1 MCVSCVQEYFS
12 IPLSS
17 LRSVLGSAHVST
29 VRLILQYYDRNKDT
43 LQVSLHH
50 QLHFGC
56 FFLADWNSSLSPL
69 WQLSDAYLS
78 VMASV
83 LFQKHLSTDDSLFPD
98 VAPLLVAAAP
108 ADIQALPSLQNSS
121 QVYVTVVGVYIEQ
134 HLLGQII
141 WFYLTFR

>member
-17 LRSVLGSAHVST
+17 LRSVLGSAPVST
-29 VRLILQYYDRNKDT
+29 VRLILQYYDRNREA
-43 LQVSLHH
+43 LQVGLHH
-50 QLHFGC
+50 QLSLGC
-56 FFLADWNSSLSPL
+56 FSADWNSGLSPL

-78 VMASV
+78 IMASV
-83 LFQKHLSTDDSLFPD
+83 LFRKHLSTDDSLFPD

-121 QVYVTVVGVYIEQ
+121 QVYVTVGATSLEFTLNRI
-134 HLLGQII
+134 
-141 WFYLTFR
+141 

>member
-1 MCVSCVQEYFS
+1 MWCVQEYFS

-29 VRLILQYYDRNKDT
+29 IRLILQYYDRNREA

-50 QLHFGC
+50 QIAFW
-56 FFLADWNSSLSPL
+56 FVFSADWNSDLSPL

-78 VMASV
+78 IMASV

-98 VAPLLVAAAP
+98 VAPLLVDAAP
-108 ADIQALPSLQNSS
+108 ADIQALPSLQNNS
-121 QVYVTVVGVYIEQ
+121 QVYVTVGATSLEFTLNSI
-134 HLLGQII
+134 
-141 WFYLTFR
+141 